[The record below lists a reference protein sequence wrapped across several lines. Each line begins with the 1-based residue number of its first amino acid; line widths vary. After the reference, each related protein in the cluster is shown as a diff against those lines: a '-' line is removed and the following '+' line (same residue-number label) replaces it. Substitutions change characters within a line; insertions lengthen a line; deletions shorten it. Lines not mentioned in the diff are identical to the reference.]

1 MVEFL
6 NAKGLPDVSDP
17 VYSASHLKSKLQEKY
32 GQHIYFAGVHGRKNV
47 VCFQDLCSFIVSDA
61 WYAQQK
67 RDDDSEK
74 KRIIKT
80 VAKLTVAEIRDMK
93 SDLETYRPLCSV
105 ENYHSDF
112 LSPLLSTFLNS
123 IVSDRRKSV
132 AVGHCLMQAAR
143 PRSVL
148 SPLLLGLS
156 IELDHLHGSS
166 FLVTHLSHLGFC
178 GSYDELTCYKQS
190 FVTSQKPGQTDGLPY
205 PTAMTQ
211 WVGDNVDHNL
221 QTTDGQGTFHGM
233 GLIAVSV
240 PLQGNFAIQEQPVK
254 RLSSKLPVSAL
265 VADRGIPILSYD
277 RPGRCGLQN
286 VTMTEISEL
295 KRLVQVTLPLLAH
308 LDTLW
313 HLKWFFKD
321 ISNLWPN

>member
-1 MVEFL
+1 
-6 NAKGLPDVSDP
+6 
-17 VYSASHLKSKLQEKY
+17 
-32 GQHIYFAGVHGRKNV
+32 
-47 VCFQDLCSFIVSDA
+47 
-61 WYAQQK
+61 
-67 RDDDSEK
+67 
-74 KRIIKT
+74 
-80 VAKLTVAEIRDMK
+80 
-93 SDLETYRPLCSV
+93 
-105 ENYHSDF
+105 
-112 LSPLLSTFLNS
+112 
-123 IVSDRRKSV
+123 
-132 AVGHCLMQAAR
+132 
-143 PRSVL
+143 
-148 SPLLLGLS
+148 
-156 IELDHLHGSS
+156 
-166 FLVTHLSHLGFC
+166 
-178 GSYDELTCYKQS
+178 
-190 FVTSQKPGQTDGLPY
+190 VTSQKPGQTDGLPY

-211 WVGDNVDHNL
+211 WVRNNVDHNL

-313 HLKWFFKD
+313 HLKWFFKH
-321 ISNLWPN
+321 ISNLWPNWVGYMQTTCTGAQSVASVMKMLPVIDMKPTDSSCIYSTLCFVVHQAKQLNIPTPAITFGQPLWLKTVEISKAAGLDIACRLRGFHVMKSFLRAIGTVMAGSGIEELLRQIYGSDTVVHMLHSNAVFRAVRGH